1 MTFVT
6 VLGRTLKR
14 LSFFWEVYKDP
25 SKFFKVRA
33 LVFIFSFIFLCVSVP
48 IWYYKAYLPYEGYQ
62 YPPLSK
68 MNVDSGIWV
77 FMPQKNTYDYLQTS
91 DGRRILLDNWKMYS
105 YRASLLESQGLNPLT
120 RFDPEIHVKVFWFP
134 RPNTKANEI
143 GQLEIEGKIISSYE
157 QQYKEFIRLKDHS
170 DFYRVVKV
178 LLVLMLTMLA
188 WEFLGQYITYRQE
201 NK

>member
-1 MTFVT
+1 MMFLKL
-6 VLGRTLKR
+6 LGRTLKR
-14 LSFFWEVYKDP
+14 LSFIWKVWEYP
-25 SKFFKVRA
+25 SKAFRVRVLIFTFA
-33 LVFIFSFIFLCVSVP
+33 FIALCVSVP

-77 FMPQKNTYDYLQTS
+77 FIPQKNKYDYLQTS
-91 DGRRILLDNWKMYS
+91 DGRRILLDDWKMYR

-120 RFDPEIHVKVFWFP
+120 RFDPEIHVKIFWFP

-143 GQLEIEGKIISSYE
+143 GQLEIEGKIISPYE
-157 QQYKEFIRLKDHS
+157 QQYKEFMRLKDHS
-170 DFYRVVKV
+170 DFYGIVKV
-178 LLVLMLTMLA
+178 LLALMLTMLA
-188 WEFLGQYITYRQE
+188 WEFLVQYITYRQE